1 MQTFTNVGLDA
12 LLTPENCVLLLIDH
26 QPNLLANVNSH
37 DPTIVINN
45 VTALAKTAKAY
56 GIPTILST
64 VNEERGGLIFKQVQA
79 VFPDQKTINRTF
91 INCWEDRRV
100 VEAVKKT
107 GRKKIVMAALWT
119 EMCLA
124 MPAIHA
130 MGEGY
135 DVYVVTDASGGVSPE
150 AHDMA
155 IRRLVAAGAQP
166 ITWLGMAGELQRD
179 WARTEHLGEVAQV
192 LIDHA
197 GASGSVL
204 MWEMQLLRAP
214 QLNDSYAGRRWRR
227 DHHAATSAD

>member
-1 MQTFTNVGLDA
+1 MSNFTKVGLEA
-12 LLTPENCVLLLIDH
+12 LLTPDNCVLVLIDH
-26 QPNLLANVNSH
+26 QPFQLANVNSH
-37 DPTIVINN
+37 EPTMVINN
-45 VTALAKTAKAY
+45 VTGLAKTAKAFE
-56 GIPTILST
+56 IPTILTT
-64 VNEERGGLIFKQVQA
+64 VTEERGGRIFKSIQD

-91 INCWEDRRV
+91 INSWEDPRV

-107 GRKKIVMAALWT
+107 GRRKVVFAALWS

-124 MPAIHA
+124 MPVIQA

-135 DVYVVTDASGGVSPE
+135 EAYIVTDASGGVSVE

-179 WARTEHLGEVAQV
+179 WARTAKLPEVAQI
-192 LIDHA
+192 LFDHA

-204 MWEMQLLRAP
+204 GWEMQLL
-214 QLNDSYAGRRWRR
+214 
-227 DHHAATSAD
+227 HANEVKGA